1 MCEDMADVQPET
13 GCRRIAMR
21 AISRLRL
28 PLFLGCILFAAD
40 GALAQPTPIDLGT
53 LGGSVTYPLGINNRG
68 DVVGYSYG
76 DLFPV
81 SAFLWTEKTGM
92 FDLGALERG
101 ATAAAVNDRG
111 QVVGTSGANGPR
123 PGLSGSHVFLWTKQ
137 DGMVDLHAPPPNGGL
152 NSFAGAINDRG
163 RVIGTYD
170 SGNGFRAFSWTTKEG
185 MIDLGTLGGWRVAPS
200 AVSNKDQVVGRSSLI
215 PAPVPFGE
223 FGQSHAFSWTPTGG
237 LVDLGTLG
245 GPSSGAEAVNE
256 KGDVV
261 GWAEVEE
268 GVSHAFLWTKQDGM
282 VDLGTLGGTF
292 SFAYG
297 VNEAGAIVGYSTLP
311 GDTDEHAFLWTRA
324 DGMVDL
330 GTLGGTRSVAYAINE
345 RGQVVGR
352 NLTLEPQSIHAFVW
366 TASKGMVDL
375 APLPGYASS
384 EAFLVNNSGQVVGT
398 SYNRADVY
406 EARPTMWPATH

>member
-1 MCEDMADVQPET
+1 
-13 GCRRIAMR
+13 MR

>member
-1 MCEDMADVQPET
+1 
-13 GCRRIAMR
+13 MR
-21 AISRLRL
+21 AMLTLRL

-53 LGGSVTYPLGINNRG
+53 LGDSVTYPLGMNNRG
-68 DVVGYSYG
+68 DVVGYSSG
-76 DLFPV
+76 RLP
-81 SAFLWTEKTGM
+81 SRAFLWTEKTGM
-92 FDLGALERG
+92 FDLGALDSG
-101 ATAAAVNDRG
+101 ATTAVAVNDRG

-123 PGLSGSHVFLWTKQ
+123 PGLHGSHVFLWTKQ

-170 SGNGFRAFSWTTKEG
+170 VGSGYHAFSWTAKEG
-185 MIDLGTLGGWRVAPS
+185 MIDLGTLGGWRVVPA
-200 AVSNKDQVVGRSSLI
+200 AVSNRDQVVGRSSLI
-215 PAPVPFGE
+215 PAPVPVFE
-223 FGQSHAFSWTPTGG
+223 FGQGHAFSWTPAGG

-245 GPSSGAEAVNE
+245 GPSSAAEAVNE

-292 SFAYG
+292 SFAYD
-297 VNEAGAIVGYSTLP
+297 VNEAGAIVGYSALP
-311 GDTDEHAFLWTRA
+311 GDTEEHAFLWTKQ

-330 GTLGGTRSVAYAINE
+330 TLDGFRSVAYAIND

-352 NLTLEPQSIHAFVW
+352 NGTLDPLSIHAFVW

-384 EAFLVNNSGQVVGT
+384 EAFLVNNSGQVVGI
-398 SYNRADVY
+398 SYTEGAVFDSRA
-406 EARPTMWPATH
+406 TMWRATD